1 MIKLYKTEQ
10 KIISEIDSY
19 ESDAWIQLTKPTV
32 EESRFIAE
40 KFDID
45 LADVRAALDD
55 EESSRVEVEK
65 NYTLILVDIPSIEIR
80 NDREAYTTIP
90 LGIIL
95 LDQYI
100 ITVCAE
106 ETPVLEAFVERKVRD
121 ISTKKR
127 MRLMYQILYRNCM
140 TYQYYL
146 RVMDRRRIIIE
157 QRIQEETEDAD
168 LIDLHELE
176 SNLVYFATSLRANGV
191 VLDKLTR
198 YSSIKQYPEDRELLD
213 DVVVENKQAIE
224 MTNIYRDIINGTREL
239 MTTIINNR
247 LNNVMKFLA
256 AITIVM
262 AIPTI
267 ISGIYGMN
275 VSAKWMPL
283 ANTPYGFEI
292 VCGIILLVS
301 ILIALILKKKK
312 MLKM

>member
-1 MIKLYKTEQ
+1 MCRRNSGSGSICREKSQRYQYKEADEAHVPDTLQE
-10 KIISEIDSY
+10 
-19 ESDAWIQLTKPTV
+19 LH
-32 EESRFIAE
+32 
-40 KFDID
+40 D
-45 LADVRAALDD
+45 L
-55 EESSRVEVEK
+55 
-65 NYTLILVDIPSIEIR
+65 
-80 NDREAYTTIP
+80 
-90 LGIIL
+90 
-95 LDQYI
+95 
-100 ITVCAE
+100 
-106 ETPVLEAFVERKVRD
+106 PVLP
-121 ISTKKR
+121 SSNG
-127 MRLMYQILYRNCM
+127 Q
-140 TYQYYL
+140 
-146 RVMDRRRIIIE
+146 
-157 QRIQEETEDAD
+157 TEDAD

-224 MTNIYRDIINGTREL
+224 MTTIYRDIINGTREL
-239 MTTIINNR
+239 MTTVINNR

>member
-19 ESDAWIQLTKPTV
+19 EPDSWIQLTKPTV

-106 ETPVLEAFVERKVRD
+106 ETPVLEAFVERKGRD

-224 MTNIYRDIINGTREL
+224 MTTIYRDIINGTREL

>member
-10 KIISEIDSY
+10 KIISEIDNY
-19 ESDAWIQLTKPTV
+19 EPDAWIQLTKPTV

-224 MTNIYRDIINGTREL
+224 MTTIYRDIINGTREL
-239 MTTIINNR
+239 MTTVINNR

>member
-10 KIISEIDSY
+10 KIISEIDNY
-19 ESDAWIQLTKPTV
+19 EPDAWIQLTKPTV

-106 ETPVLEAFVERKVRD
+106 ETPVLEAF
-121 ISTKKR
+121 
-127 MRLMYQILYRNCM
+127 
-140 TYQYYL
+140 
-146 RVMDRRRIIIE
+146 
-157 QRIQEETEDAD
+157 

-224 MTNIYRDIINGTREL
+224 MTTIYRDIINGTREL